1 MRAIIALIPGAPAGN
16 ISLDWTEDPFISKT
30 VRRAQALIE
39 YQAGL
44 FDRVTT
50 LIRMGVDPEAAEA
63 IGEGSG
69 RRSKPRQREQQA
81 DGQDKQSQPK
91 G

>member
-44 FDRVTT
+44 FDRVST

-63 IGEGSG
+63 IGKAADAEAATAA
-69 RRSKPRQREQQA
+69 QQQA